1 VGFDPK
7 LSLGTLDDV
16 VKTMTQLWEKKTK
29 MGGAALPG
37 RRAFEP

>member
-7 LSLGTLDDV
+7 LPLGTPDNV
-16 VKTMTQLWEKKTK
+16 VKTMTQLYEKKIK